1 MSNDYPG
8 IRCHWSK
15 YKVIGAGLILTALLL
30 AGNISFA
37 AEKSQKYQIVAVNDK
52 AYLLDKTT
60 GFTWILTYRT
70 IATGREPVAI
80 PYKFIKISPA
90 NQKDF
95 IVETE
100 HGVSLL
106 PNGVQ

>member
-1 MSNDYPG
+1 MNNDHTG
-8 IRCHWSK
+8 VLCHWNK
-15 YKVIGAGLILTALLL
+15 YKLVVAAFIVTAILFV
-30 AGNISFA
+30 GNISFA
-37 AEKSQKYQIVAVNDK
+37 AEKLQKYQIVAVSDK

-60 GFTWILTYRT
+60 GFTWVLTYRT
-70 IATGREPVAI
+70 TATGREPVAI
-80 PYKFIKISPA
+80 PYKFIQISPA

-95 IVETE
+95 IVETG